1 MGIAIQVYHFIGTLL
16 SIMFICYLHC
26 HKKRQIQSDKSSDKT
41 IRLSVQTAI
50 MGYQVLGKNKKIIY
64 LIYIKR
70 HVYYILFYSRNF
82 RSNKS

>member
-50 MGYQVLGKNKKIIY
+50 MGYQVLGKN
-64 LIYIKR
+64 IYIFIF
-70 HVYYILFYSRNF
+70 ILFNLH
-82 RSNKS
+82 